1 MYAVVKTGG
10 KEYRV
15 TQGDLIRVEKLEGKV
30 GDQVELKD
38 VLMVS
43 KEGEAQFGTPQL
55 ANVVI
60 KGEIVQEG
68 KGEKVL
74 TYKMK
79 RRKNYRRFKGHRQT
93 YTYLK
98 VNFRRREAWHTR
110 KQEEALATAGTA
122 PASEWAS
129 SDSAGSRFWQET
141 FWSARKGPEFILA
154 RT

>member
-15 TQGDLIRVEKLEGKV
+15 SKGDLIRIEKLDGKA

-38 VLMVS
+38 ILMVS
-43 KEGEAQFGTPQL
+43 KEGEALVGTPLL

-68 KGEKVL
+68 KGKKVL

-93 YTYLK
+93 YTYLR
-98 VNFRRREAWHTR
+98 VN
-110 KQEEALATAGTA
+110 
-122 PASEWAS
+122 
-129 SDSAGSRFWQET
+129 D
-141 FWSARKGPEFILA
+141 ILLS
-154 RT
+154 

>member
-10 KEYRV
+10 REYRV
-15 TQGDLIRVEKLEGKV
+15 SKGDLIRIEKLEGKV
-30 GDQVELKD
+30 GDQVELKE

-43 KEGEAQFGTPQL
+43 KEGEAQFGTPHL
-55 ANVVI
+55 TDVVI

-98 VNFRRREAWHTR
+98 VNDISLT
-110 KQEEALATAGTA
+110 
-122 PASEWAS
+122 
-129 SDSAGSRFWQET
+129 
-141 FWSARKGPEFILA
+141 
-154 RT
+154 

>member
-15 TQGDLIRVEKLEGKV
+15 SKGELIRVEKIEGNV
-30 GDQVELKD
+30 GDQVTLKD

-43 KEGEAQFGTPQL
+43 KEGETQLGTPLL

-60 KGEIVQEG
+60 QGEIVQETKG
-68 KGEKVL
+68 KKVL

-93 YTYLK
+93 YTYLR
-98 VNFRRREAWHTR
+98 VNEI
-110 KQEEALATAGTA
+110 ALT
-122 PASEWAS
+122 
-129 SDSAGSRFWQET
+129 
-141 FWSARKGPEFILA
+141 
-154 RT
+154 

>member
-15 TQGDLIRVEKLEGKV
+15 SKGELIRVEKIEGNV
-30 GDQVELKD
+30 GDQVTLKD

-43 KEGEAQFGTPQL
+43 KEGETRLGTPLL

-60 KGEIVQEG
+60 QGEIVQEIKG
-68 KGEKVL
+68 KKVL

-98 VNFRRREAWHTR
+98 VNDI
-110 KQEEALATAGTA
+110 ALN
-122 PASEWAS
+122 
-129 SDSAGSRFWQET
+129 
-141 FWSARKGPEFILA
+141 
-154 RT
+154 

>member
-1 MYAVVKTGG
+1 MYAVIKTGG

-15 TQGDLIRVEKLEGKV
+15 SKGDLIRVEKIGGNV
-30 GDQVELKD
+30 GDQVTLND

-43 KEGEAQFGTPQL
+43 KDGETQLGTPHL

-60 KGEIVQEG
+60 QGEIVQETKG
-68 KGEKVL
+68 KKVL

-98 VNFRRREAWHTR
+98 VNDI
-110 KQEEALATAGTA
+110 AL
-122 PASEWAS
+122 S
-129 SDSAGSRFWQET
+129 
-141 FWSARKGPEFILA
+141 
-154 RT
+154 

>member
-15 TQGDLIRVEKLEGKV
+15 TQGDLIRVEKLEGNV

-43 KEGEAQFGTPQL
+43 KEGEARFGTPHL
-55 ANVVI
+55 ADVVI

-98 VNFRRREAWHTR
+98 INDIN
-110 KQEEALATAGTA
+110 LG
-122 PASEWAS
+122 
-129 SDSAGSRFWQET
+129 
-141 FWSARKGPEFILA
+141 
-154 RT
+154 

>member
-15 TQGDLIRVEKLEGKV
+15 SKGDFIRVERLEGKV
-30 GDQVELKD
+30 GDQVELKN

-43 KEGEAQFGTPQL
+43 NEGETKVGSPHLTHVL
-55 ANVVI
+55 I
-60 KGEIVQEG
+60 KGEIIEESKG
-68 KGEKVL
+68 KKVL

-98 VNFRRREAWHTR
+98 VNEI
-110 KQEEALATAGTA
+110 AL
-122 PASEWAS
+122 S
-129 SDSAGSRFWQET
+129 
-141 FWSARKGPEFILA
+141 
-154 RT
+154 